1 MHKNHQIPASV
12 MLRNH
17 QVIFNGKVIFE
28 TAENLE
34 LPAFLKACY
43 QDLEIDYAKFYKM
56 DLLSKLGFIA
66 SEYLAKDRQLNP
78 ETALILQNSTGSL
91 ETDLNYQAGISDE
104 NAFASPSVF
113 VYTLPN
119 IVLGEL
125 SIRHQLQ
132 TENAFFISEKFD
144 ASFLIVYLQNLFS
157 TNKANAA
164 ICGWLDLDKEGYN
177 VFLSLITQ
185 DEKGKALTA
194 ENLKENYEQFKT
206 RA

>member
-1 MHKNHQIPASV
+1 MHKNHQISASV

-17 QVIFNGKVIFE
+17 QVISNGKVIFE
-28 TAENLE
+28 AAEDLE
-34 LPAFLKACY
+34 LSEFLKACY
-43 QDLEIDYAKFYKM
+43 QDLEIDYTKFYKM

-66 SEYLAKDRQLNP
+66 SEYLVKDQKLNS

-91 ETDLNYQAGISDE
+91 ETDLNYQASISDE

-177 VFLSLITQ
+177 VFLNLIMQ

-194 ENLKENYEQFKT
+194 ENFRKNYEQFKT